1 MRPRSMRDVT
11 SNSETG
17 LNDGQPPAARRVRG
31 LRDVMSSRKIAGR
44 SAPATRSQQLSEIAW
59 LDREMERLNR
69 EMGILD
75 ANRTRVAARL
85 QEVVDRR
92 EAILGAIRDDL
103 GLLVQ
108 PPAPQP
114 KHASDE
120 DEVDTRSESF
130 SLEY

>member
-17 LNDGQPPAARRVRG
+17 LNDGQPAAARRVRG

-75 ANRTRVAARL
+75 ANRMRVAARL

-108 PPAPQP
+108 APAPQP
-114 KHASDE
+114 KRASD
-120 DEVDTRSESF
+120 DEEEETRSEAF